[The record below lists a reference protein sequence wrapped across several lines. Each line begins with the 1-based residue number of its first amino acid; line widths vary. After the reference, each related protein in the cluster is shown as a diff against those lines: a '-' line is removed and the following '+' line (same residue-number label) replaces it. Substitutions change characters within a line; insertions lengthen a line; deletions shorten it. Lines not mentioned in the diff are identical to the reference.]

1 MALLTAEYWAAEKAH
16 STAAATVWSMAA
28 WRAPSMVEAMARLS
42 AVAKVSYLVV
52 TMDVS
57 MVAWMAAATAVST
70 AASSAGLKAAY

>member
-1 MALLTAEYWAAEKAH
+1 
-16 STAAATVWSMAA
+16 MAA
-28 WRAPSMVEAMARLS
+28 AMARLT
-42 AVAKVSYLVV
+42 AVVKVSYLVV